1 MKAARRL
8 GLALALL
15 LGALS
20 SAQAVERILLFISDV
35 RVQHNG
41 DLQVTETIRVQ
52 AEGREIR
59 RGILRDFPTTYRRTD
74 GTLVVVDFEVQS
86 VTRDGRSEN
95 YALENLANG
104 VRIRI
109 GRADRLLS
117 DGPHDYVISYRT
129 SRQIGFFQNFD
140 ELYWNATGTGW
151 TFAIDRAEAR
161 ITLPERVSFTQ
172 RAFYTGPQGARGKDA
187 EVIDEQP
194 GRIVFRTTRPLPP
207 RNGLTVAAAWAKGVV
222 DPPSQA
228 QLASWWLRDNL
239 ALMIGGLG
247 LILVL
252 GYYLFAWLRVGRD
265 PARGVVVPLFGP
277 PDGMS
282 AAAVRYVSQMS
293 FDDKTFTAAI
303 IDLGVRGHLTLKET
317 GDTMRLNQ
325 RKGGQAI
332 AAPEQAA
339 MTQLFKSGP
348 DLELEQSNHAP
359 LGKAKDAL
367 KAGLAAAYSGKLF
380 NANAWWAGGGL
391 ALWFLASLIVVVT
404 VFSTFGQEPGL
415 GMLFG
420 SAIAIP
426 GMITGALTLRAWRR
440 GTPGIWGKIIGA
452 LFAIGLVAA
461 GVWVMALFA
470 RVLVEVLPAT
480 IPALLAPLIAVGF
493 SWLKAPSVAGRKIMD
508 QIEGFRHYLGVAEED
523 RLEFLNPPKKT
534 AELFERFLPYA
545 VALDV
550 ENAWAKRFAGVLA
563 AASAEEIAAA
573 SSWYSGSRD
582 RSDPVSFAS
591 HLGGELSQTIASA
604 STPPGT
610 SGGSSSSSGSSGGGS
625 SGGGGGGGGGSG
637 W

>member
-1 MKAARRL
+1 M
-8 GLALALL
+8 
-15 LGALS
+15 
-20 SAQAVERILLFISDV
+20 
-35 RVQHNG
+35 
-41 DLQVTETIRVQ
+41 
-52 AEGREIR
+52 
-59 RGILRDFPTTYRRTD
+59 
-74 GTLVVVDFEVQS
+74 
-86 VTRDGRSEN
+86 
-95 YALENLANG
+95 
-104 VRIRI
+104 
-109 GRADRLLS
+109 
-117 DGPHDYVISYRT
+117 
-129 SRQIGFFQNFD
+129 
-140 ELYWNATGTGW
+140 
-151 TFAIDRAEAR
+151 
-161 ITLPERVSFTQ
+161 
-172 RAFYTGPQGARGKDA
+172 
-187 EVIDEQP
+187 
-194 GRIVFRTTRPLPP
+194 
-207 RNGLTVAAAWAKGVV
+207 
-222 DPPSQA
+222 
-228 QLASWWLRDNL
+228 
-239 ALMIGGLG
+239 
-247 LILVL
+247 
-252 GYYLFAWLRVGRD
+252 
-265 PARGVVVPLFGP
+265 
-277 PDGMS
+277 
-282 AAAVRYVSQMS
+282 
-293 FDDKTFTAAI
+293 
-303 IDLGVRGHLTLKET
+303 RGHLTLKET

-367 KAGLAAAYSGKLF
+367 KAGLAAAYFGKLF

-534 AELFERFLPYA
+534 AGIVRALSALCRRARRRECVGQALRRRAGRRERRGDRRGLELVFGQPRPQRPGQLRQPPRRRA
-545 VALDV
+545 VADHRLGLDAARNERRKQQQLGQQRRRLLGRRRRRRRRFGVV
-550 ENAWAKRFAGVLA
+550 ERYS
-563 AASAEEIAAA
+563 AASAARAKGRSSLRHTSA
-573 SSWYSGSRD
+573 SAW
-582 RSDPVSFAS
+582 
-591 HLGGELSQTIASA
+591 ASA
-604 STPPGT
+604 STKASSCSGVGVIRSRSVPRGT
-610 SGGSSSSSGSSGGGS
+610 V
-625 SGGGGGGGGGSG
+625 G
-637 W
+637 WLIGCR